1 VIKKKMKL
9 KQQKTKIKEEI
20 RKIVVRPENI
30 VPFLVPG
37 RMIHIKTEQF
47 DWGWGILGSVSK

>member
-1 VIKKKMKL
+1 MKL